1 MSWKTVDMSKDPR
14 RGQFAYFRTLA
25 NPTAGVTVSVDVTD
39 LRRWCGER
47 ELGFF
52 LPFCYCAERAANAVS
67 ELRRRIRETEVVE
80 YDWCPSSHILD
91 LPDGSYCYCAL
102 RSDVPFEQFLTAA
115 RAAQETARRAPSL
128 ELEGEGESEAY
139 LYFSCLPWLTDTA
152 IVQPMGIPADSNPR
166 ITWGRYALQEG
177 RWRMP
182 VTLLVHHALADGLHI
197 ARFYQ
202 ALDRELAALTAERG

>member
-14 RGQFAYFRTLA
+14 RGQFAYFLTLT

-80 YDWCPSSHILD
+80 YDWCTSSHILD
-91 LPDGSYCYCAL
+91 LPDGAYCYCAL
-102 RSDVPFEQFLTAA
+102 RSDVPFEQFLPAA

-128 ELEGEGESEAY
+128 ELAGEGDGEEY
-139 LYFSCLPWLTDTA
+139 LYFPCLPWLTYTA

>member
-67 ELRRRIRETEVVE
+67 ELRRRIRE
-80 YDWCPSSHILD
+80 I
-91 LPDGSYCYCAL
+91 G
-102 RSDVPFEQFLTAA
+102 
-115 RAAQETARRAPSL
+115 RA
-128 ELEGEGESEAY
+128 
-139 LYFSCLPWLTDTA
+139 SC
-152 IVQPMGIPADSNPR
+152 
-166 ITWGRYALQEG
+166 
-177 RWRMP
+177 
-182 VTLLVHHALADGLHI
+182 
-197 ARFYQ
+197 
-202 ALDRELAALTAERG
+202 RERV

>member
-39 LRRWCGER
+39 LRR
-47 ELGFF
+47 
-52 LPFCYCAERAANAVS
+52 
-67 ELRRRIRETEVVE
+67 RIRETEVVE
-80 YDWCPSSHILD
+80 YDWCTSSHILD
-91 LPDGSYCYCAL
+91 LPDGAYCYCAL
-102 RSDVPFEQFLTAA
+102 RSDVPFEQFLPAA

-128 ELEGEGESEAY
+128 ELAGEGDGEEY
-139 LYFSCLPWLTDTA
+139 LYFSCLPWLTYTA

-166 ITWGRYALQEG
+166 VTWGRYALQEG